1 MFEPYT
7 SGTESQGLMFAVVQ
21 SPEMELGPAG
31 RRQWGSWGLERF
43 LRIEKVRENL
53 ILLPR
58 VVLSPATV

>member
-21 SPEMELGPAG
+21 SPEMELGPAE
-31 RRQWGSWGLERF
+31 RRQWGSRGLERF